1 MEINN
6 TEVVELDYF
15 RAVASVFVNFILDGI
30 FADTE
35 LLDELYGW
43 EKNEDYRFLLQILQ
57 HNKWYKYPD
66 YTNISVLERET
77 REDVIRA
84 FFADKP
90 QLADCLKTNAGLIN
104 DLLVMGNVE
113 SHNVFLQQE
122 YRISFIAKMKDL
134 MQKIKP
140 YCKNQNI
147 AIRAMNDLQ
156 GIDRHFRHHEMED

>member
-1 MEINN
+1 METISA
-6 TEVVELDYF
+6 EKVELDYF

-66 YTNISVLERET
+66 YTNISVSEREG
-77 REDVIRA
+77 RESVIRA
-84 FFADKP
+84 FFADNP
-90 QLADCLKTNAGLIN
+90 QLADCLKTNTGLIN

-113 SHNVFLQQE
+113 SHNVFAQQE
-122 YRISFIAKMKDL
+122 YRISFIAKMMDL
-134 MQKIKP
+134 MRKIKI
-140 YCKNQNI
+140 YCKNQNV
-147 AIRAMNDLQ
+147 ANHALSDLKE
-156 GIDRHFRHHEMED
+156 IDSQFRHHEMED